1 MEELDDVTRDEI
13 QERLDAGKDL
23 NENMT
28 EALHGEGADTDEE
41 AERNFQ
47 AWIDARNKPV
57 NE

>member
-1 MEELDDVTRDEI
+1 VDDVIRDEI

-23 NENMT
+23 NETMT

-41 AERNFQ
+41 SERKFQ
-47 AWIDARNKPV
+47 AWIDARNNPV